1 LPVNSLEPNLIALFW
16 FVLLWGI
23 CCLGFFQLAGMYP
36 IRRGEARDRILLVLC
51 NSALW
56 LALVTGTFAFAWTE
70 LRWTTMVVT
79 AGIVFLFTP
88 ALFQAMPDR
97 LRDGSVGMV
106 IGGIAIVVALGLLV
120 CLVAGPMAPLHA

>member
-1 LPVNSLEPNLIALFW
+1 LPVNSLEPNVIALFW

-23 CCLGFFQLAGMYP
+23 CCLGFLQLAGMYP
-36 IRRGEARDRILLVLC
+36 IRRSEARDRTLLVFC

-56 LALVTGTFAFAWTE
+56 LALVAGTLAFAWTE
-70 LRWTTMVVT
+70 LRWTTIVVT

-97 LRDGSVGMV
+97 LRNGSAGMV
-106 IGGIAIVVALGLLV
+106 IGCVAIAAALGLLAF
-120 CLVAGPMAPLHA
+120 LATGPVAPLHA

>member
-1 LPVNSLEPNLIALFW
+1 MNSLEPNVTALFW

-23 CCLGFFQLAGMYP
+23 CCLVFFQLAGKYP

-51 NSALW
+51 NTLLW
-56 LALVTGTFAFAWTE
+56 ATLLAGTLAFAWTE
-70 LRWTTMVVT
+70 LRWTTMVVA

-97 LRDGSVGMV
+97 WRDGSAGMV
-106 IGGIAIVVALGLLV
+106 VGGVTIIAALGLLAF
-120 CLVAGPMAPLHA
+120 LVAGPTAPLHA